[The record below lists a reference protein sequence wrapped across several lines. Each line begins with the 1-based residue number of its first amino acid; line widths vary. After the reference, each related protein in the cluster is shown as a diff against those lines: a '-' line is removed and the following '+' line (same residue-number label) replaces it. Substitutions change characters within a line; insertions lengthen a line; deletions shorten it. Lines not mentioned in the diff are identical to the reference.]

1 MSAVRERHQVLVVL
15 VSSAGKRSIELL
27 GVQALAQF
35 LLQVLRHLAV
45 VDDAHRLALLTAV
58 HTQGNLLHRTE
69 VSIIVHLHF
78 RILGKLEGISTVR
91 TLLESEEN

>member
-1 MSAVRERHQVLVVL
+1 MVL
-15 VSSAGKRSIELL
+15 VSSAGKRSIEFL

-78 RILGKLEGISTVR
+78 CILGKLEGISTVR
-91 TLLESEEN
+91 ALLESEEN